1 MNPKTPSSNRLF
13 YGWIIVALSTL
24 ALAVSNGLTT
34 LGFPVFHFSIREDFV
49 ASGAVEAASAQSFI
63 ANGAS
68 LTFLVA
74 GFASPIAGFLI
85 QKFSLRALMTAG
97 CVILGAGLILH
108 ARAGAAETVYLAR
121 ILMGASLG
129 FVGVL
134 ANTVLVSR
142 WFRRRRGTAIGILLT
157 GTSIGGVLIPLV
169 AAPLIAAYGWRTALL
184 AVSLLVWLVL
194 LPAILFLV
202 KDKPE
207 DIGLLPDAEANELQV
222 TNYELRDGSDEFED
236 TDKNRIAETEIQNPK
251 SKTQSPDGGYTLRQ
265 ALKMPLF
272 WVFAICAALI
282 FYPIFVISQQFIL
295 YLQSAKIGL
304 SGQAAAFAQATL
316 FAVSVGGKFLFGFLS
331 DRFSPTRVML
341 GCCAVMFAASL
352 VLLNLTA
359 GTAFLFL
366 IPFGLGYG
374 GTFVLLNRLVADYFG
389 TREYGKI
396 LGVIMVVETLGSTV
410 GGKITASLADAA
422 GGDYTQAF
430 YVVILATGMALAAV
444 VALNLMIGKKEIF

>member
-1 MNPKTPSSNRLF
+1 MNQNVSKTGGFF
-13 YGWIIVALSTL
+13 YGWVIVALSTL

-34 LGFPVFHFSIREDFV
+34 LGFPVFHFPIREDFV

-74 GFASPIAGFLI
+74 GFASPVAGFLI
-85 QKFSLRALMTAG
+85 QKFSLRGLMTTG

-108 ARAGAAETVYLAR
+108 ARAQSAETVYLAR

-157 GTSIGGVLIPLV
+157 GTSIGGVLIPLI
-169 AAPLIAAYGWRTALL
+169 AAPLIAGYGWRAALL
-184 AVSLLVWLVL
+184 IVSLLVWLVL

-207 DIGLLPDAEANELQV
+207 DIGLSPDGDANELRI
-222 TNYELRDGSDEFED
+222 TNYELQDGDVFED
-236 TDKNRIAETEIQNPK
+236 TVKNRKPETEIQNPV
-251 SKTQSPDGGYTLRQ
+251 SGFTLGQ

-272 WVFAICAALI
+272 WVFAVCAALI

-295 YLQSAKIGL
+295 YLQSPKIGL
-304 SGQAAAFAQATL
+304 SGQNAAFAQATL

-341 GCCAVMFAASL
+341 VCCAVMFAASL

-359 GTAFLFL
+359 STAFLFL
-366 IPFGLGYG
+366 VPFGLGYG

-430 YVVILATGMALAAV
+430 YVVILATGAALAAV
-444 VALNLMIGKKEIF
+444 IALNLMIGKKEIF